1 MGEFGIHS
9 VTPWNCA
16 AAQLRCQEAQ
26 GEDTEKWGHQAA
38 AQKGTWS
45 PGGGRKFLLLS
56 WSTHRIPPR
65 ERKAKKE
72 VGSHQR
78 ELPCRLEKQQPP
90 RTSTP
95 PQPALSVARLSSRQ
109 RRGGPGTEE
118 REVMPLARTCWSSAG
133 QPGVLCVDRPMGIG
147 TSTKAR
153 LVLAGRFFQMGWL
166 LRSPPAD

>member
-1 MGEFGIHS
+1 M
-9 VTPWNCA
+9 
-16 AAQLRCQEAQ
+16 AQLRCQEAQ

-95 PQPALSVARLSSRQ
+95 PNQPALSVARLSSRQ
-109 RRGGPGTEE
+109 RRGGD
-118 REVMPLARTCWSSAG
+118 LG
-133 QPGVLCVDRPMGIG
+133 QRKEKSHHWLG
-147 TSTKAR
+147 
-153 LVLAGRFFQMGWL
+153 LAGAVLGNLVSFVWIAQW
-166 LRSPPAD
+166 A